1 MEPRNYFYCI
11 FFWEM
16 LLLSGDCPCPSP
28 MFMQHGNS
36 SEQSL
41 KSKPPSCPST
51 ILAFP
56 LQGKRTAILY
66 GLIRGRKKP
75 HAELDDEQ
83 CWSSMTPGNFVST
96 QLSCCRNEKLII
108 VFPFLLWSL
117 GVLANWCY
125 YLLWMIYGGRNEAN
139 CPLRVTIARLA
150 ESRYYLA

>member
-1 MEPRNYFYCI
+1 
-11 FFWEM
+11 
-16 LLLSGDCPCPSP
+16 

-108 VFPFLLWSL
+108 VFPFLLLEPWSSGKL
-117 GVLANWCY
+117 VL
-125 YLLWMIYGGRNEAN
+125 LLTLDDLWWQKRSKLPFKGYN
-139 CPLRVTIARLA
+139 C
-150 ESRYYLA
+150 